1 MNIGPSTPA
10 SLTITNGS
18 VDTTLS
24 GVTVTVDGKAAPLI
38 YVSQNQISIQIP
50 YEVSAGIG
58 KAVVVT
64 NGANAPANGIVT
76 IAAAAPGVFTA
87 DGSGAGQ
94 AAALNYN
101 ATTMLYSL
109 NSSTNT
115 ARIGDTVILYLT
127 GEGDYNAV
135 PLAGATNTG
144 YVIPLT
150 LSPLPQMSPLPVV
163 TIGGAAAVVAYAG
176 PIPGSILGLLQINVA
191 VPVGS
196 TTGVAVPV
204 VVTIGG
210 IAAQGNVTLGIH
222 P

>member
-1 MNIGPSTPA
+1 
-10 SLTITNGS
+10 
-18 VDTTLS
+18 
-24 GVTVTVDGKAAPLI
+24 VTVDGKAAPLI
-38 YVSQNQISIQIP
+38 YVSQNQISIQVP

-64 NGANAPANGIVT
+64 NGANPAANGIVT

-109 NSSTNT
+109 NSGTNT

-127 GEGDYNAV
+127 GEGNYNAT
-135 PLAGATNTG
+135 PLAGTTNTG
-144 YVIPLT
+144 YVIPPTLT
-150 LSPLPQMSPLPVV
+150 PLPQMSPLPAV

-176 PIPGSILGLLQINVA
+176 PIPGSLLGLLQINVT
-191 VPVGS
+191 VPAGS
-196 TTGVAVPV
+196 TTGAAVPV

-210 IAAQGNVTLGIH
+210 IATQANVTLAIH